1 MKLKNRNHSI
11 PGGFRFTQAETG
23 FEAPENL
30 SFNGV
35 VDAVVKHRLG
45 NIWLTKKHNWSTDWN
60 SVADEVEH
68 FNALRMQGNPK
79 WHHFLGADDGGASF
93 SGPFRWPNPSSL
105 ANAAGAVRKT
115 VAGVGVLLRWL
126 GSSGRSVPK
135 PQAENRASTCT
146 ICPKNQKGDWKTW
159 FTEEA
164 SREIL
169 AVFGIMQDLK
179 LATSKDDQ
187 LGVCSACL
195 CPLKSKVWA
204 ELRHIVAELK
214 PEVKVELNQENPVC
228 WIISEMGQAK

>member
-11 PGGFRFTQAETG
+11 PGGFKFTQAETN
-23 FEAPENL
+23 FEAPANL

-35 VDAVVKHRLG
+35 VDVVVKHRLG
-45 NIWLTKKHNWSTDWN
+45 NNWLAKKHNWATDWN
-60 SVADEVEH
+60 SVADEIEH
-68 FNALRMQGNPK
+68 FNALRMQSNPK
-79 WHHFLGADDGGASF
+79 WGHFLGADDGGASF
-93 SGPFRWPNPSSL
+93 AGPFRFPSQGVRASV
-105 ANAAGAVRKT
+105 AAVKKT

-135 PQAENRASTCT
+135 LLAESRASTCLV
-146 ICPKNQKGDWKTW
+146 CPKNQKGDWRTW

-169 AVFGIMQDLK
+169 LVFGMMQDLK

-195 CPLKSKVWA
+195 CPLKSKVHA
-204 ELRHIVAELK
+204 ELRHVVAELK
-214 PEVKVELNQENPVC
+214 PEVKAELNQENPRC
-228 WIISEMGQAK
+228 WILSEPEQAK